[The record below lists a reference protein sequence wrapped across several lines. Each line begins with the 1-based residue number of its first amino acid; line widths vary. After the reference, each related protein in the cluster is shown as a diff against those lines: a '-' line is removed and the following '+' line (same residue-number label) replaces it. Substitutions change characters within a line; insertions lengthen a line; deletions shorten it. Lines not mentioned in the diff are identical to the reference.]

1 VIFGI
6 RGCVFDKDNVI
17 CENGIS
23 SLRAAEAFEQLDASK
38 IPLKE
43 ENRDPRS
50 LCHNHSR
57 PFLTP
62 NLHANLQIGTSS
74 ADLQCGPKP
83 CQTHKGDQARPP
95 IDFKAELPSKL
106 CVAVFESVMEPGSD
120 QVYISE

>member
-1 VIFGI
+1 MPANSWGIKQEVVFGI

-23 SLRAAEAFEQLDASK
+23 SLRAAEAFEQLDAGK

-62 NLHANLQIGTSS
+62 NLHANLQMGTSS
-74 ADLQCGPKP
+74 ADLQCGPPAQKP
-83 CQTHKGDQARPP
+83 RNPARPTKEIRP
-95 IDFKAELPSKL
+95 DL
-106 CVAVFESVMEPGSD
+106 
-120 QVYISE
+120 Q